1 METLRLPWTE
11 LSYKARERRTRCAWH
26 GWGPGAT
33 QRRKSR
39 CVGNVAGEGRAQEHQ
54 VGLCGTAQR
63 SGEAVTA
70 LTWFIDAQ
78 DRASTDARTD
88 TEYFP
93 PPPPFWKNGWSKGS
107 DRDASC
113 TSPGFLFQKRPP
125 GFFVQEARP
134 HSNRRPKSRDFVAG
148 ASWSNVRSRKAQ
160 GAHFSGHER
169 AYDLQVYNVAFI
181 IYDCIIGRSR
191 LEDVLRVV
199 SAHAQL

>member
-93 PPPPFWKNGWSKGS
+93 PPPPLLKEWVVKRVG
-107 DRDASC
+107 
-113 TSPGFLFQKRPP
+113 PGRFLY
-125 GFFVQEARP
+125 
-134 HSNRRPKSRDFVAG
+134 KSRLLVPEAP
-148 ASWSNVRSRKAQ
+148 ARLLCTRSTPPFKSQAKIARFRR
-160 GAHFSGHER
+160 GRILVER
-169 AYDLQVYNVAFI
+169 TQPQSTGGTFL
-181 IYDCIIGRSR
+181 GSR
-191 LEDVLRVV
+191 TRL
-199 SAHAQL
+199 

>member
-93 PPPPFWKNGWSKGS
+93 PPPPPSERMGGQKG
-107 DRDASC
+107 RTGTLLVQVQASC
-113 TSPGFLFQKRPP
+113 SRS
-125 GFFVQEARP
+125 ARQASLYKKHAP
-134 HSNRRPKSRDFVAG
+134 IQIAGQNRAISSRAHLG
-148 ASWSNVRSRKAQ
+148 RTYAAAKHRGHISRVTNALMICK
-160 GAHFSGHER
+160 
-169 AYDLQVYNVAFI
+169 YI
-181 IYDCIIGRSR
+181 M
-191 LEDVLRVV
+191 
-199 SAHAQL
+199 